1 MNKGTTLQSFEENM
15 DQKIKYFDFLWEGFT
30 SDLIEEKD
38 NKKKSKK
45 KKKKLKKMVKK
56 SKNHKI

>member
-1 MNKGTTLQSFEENM
+1 M
-15 DQKIKYFDFLWEGFT
+15 DQKIKYFDFLGEGFT